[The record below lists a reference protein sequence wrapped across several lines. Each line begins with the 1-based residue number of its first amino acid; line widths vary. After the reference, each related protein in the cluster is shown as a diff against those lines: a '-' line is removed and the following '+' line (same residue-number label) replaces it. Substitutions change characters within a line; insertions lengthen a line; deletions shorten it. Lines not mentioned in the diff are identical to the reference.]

1 MTCETGPG
9 RSISFGVTE
18 VITSSSILELSST
31 SSPDR
36 KPIGSCHGDCGCLL
50 HPNVCCANYS
60 PKRRRASGQ
69 EMVSQTSGLLL
80 EKAQPVIGEMTSQMS
95 LLQVYAYL
103 AVDAVLVCADLCV
116 PLQSLCR
123 CSFPAPGHFRSYHR
137 YVEFAM

>member
-1 MTCETGPG
+1 
-9 RSISFGVTE
+9 
-18 VITSSSILELSST
+18 
-31 SSPDR
+31 
-36 KPIGSCHGDCGCLL
+36 
-50 HPNVCCANYS
+50 
-60 PKRRRASGQ
+60 
-69 EMVSQTSGLLL
+69 MVSHMSGLLL

-137 YVEFAM
+137 YVEFCIVNLLELTKMPIWWKAHRKHFLNMKQDSANRLSNRLT